1 MGEDWCV
8 EKLENLRIKESRVE
22 TLNAIRS
29 HLNIAPS
36 LEYIVTEKLLK
47 SSEIYD
53 CLEEQ
58 SDSNAPCVQ
67 SDLAIDILS
76 ICMSHLTINQT
87 DLPNLLERSVQHKNP
102 KVRSLALNTI
112 LKEIKKHPG
121 ATIAEDL
128 IQVIINCIAEHEI
141 SVGAPSVEILS
152 ILLADKISKA
162 QFKEALLRKL
172 HQSNDIIRC
181 RIYEVAVN
189 LSKISPANL
198 CDVEEILSSAV
209 NALECDDILMQVNVL
224 EILASLAGQNH
235 GLVFL
240 EQRQVFEKISK
251 RVDEIEQNPLDRL
264 LVPGIMKFFGKI
276 AYSQPQKII
285 TGYSNMILCLFDCLH
300 SADPTILPTAFD
312 TLANLAHS
320 QQGKL
325 LLEAN
330 YASYLRQTFED
341 FFSYLKNLPT
351 ELKNRAFNALEI
363 VFSCDGEVSQDASKV
378 MLKWYQILAGG
389 ENLQFLMDFCRNP
402 FPDIKVACLNFIRA
416 LCRYRWGIVA
426 LKYTAG
432 FVEYLMDRKIEFD
445 KEAKYAKFEVIELLA
460 ESNVFDVQTQLQLK
474 KYVNEGPYFVQPIVE
489 IAVEGS

>member
-1 MGEDWCV
+1 MGEDWCL
-8 EKLENLRIKESRVE
+8 EKLENLRIKENRVE
-22 TLNAIRS
+22 TLNEIRS
-29 HLNIAPS
+29 HLNIAQS
-36 LEYIVTEKLLK
+36 LENIVTEKLLK

-58 SDSNAPCVQ
+58 DNSNNASVQ

-87 DLPNLLERSVQHKNP
+87 DLPNLLERSLQHNNP
-102 KVRSLALNTI
+102 KVRALALNTI
-112 LKEIKKHPG
+112 LKELAKHSN
-121 ATIAEDL
+121 ATVAEDL
-128 IQVIINCIAEHEI
+128 IQVIINCIAEHET

-152 ILLADKISKA
+152 ILLADKINKR
-162 QFKEALLRKL
+162 QFKEALLSKL
-172 HQSNDIIRC
+172 NQSDDIVRC
-181 RIYEVAVN
+181 RIYEVAIN
-189 LSKISPANL
+189 LSKISPAHL
-198 CDVEEILSSAV
+198 SEVEEILHSAV
-209 NALECDDILMQVNVL
+209 ETLENNDILLQVNVL

-240 EQRQVFEKISK
+240 EQKRVFEKISK

-276 AYSQPQKII
+276 AYNQPQKII
-285 TGYSNMILCLFDCLH
+285 TGYPNMILCLFDCIH
-300 SADPTILPTAFD
+300 SADPMILPTAFD
-312 TLANLAHS
+312 TLGNLAHS

-330 YASYLRQTFED
+330 YSSYLRQTFED
-341 FFSYLKNLPT
+341 FFSYLRNLPT

-363 VFSCDGEVSQDASKV
+363 VFSCEGEASQDVSKV
-378 MLKWYQILAGG
+378 LQKWYQILAGG

-432 FVEYLMDRKIEFD
+432 FVEYLLDRKVEFD
-445 KEAKYAKFEVIELLA
+445 KDAKYAKFEIIEILS

>member
-1 MGEDWCV
+1 MGEDWCL
-8 EKLENLRIKESRVE
+8 EKLQNLRIKENRVE

-36 LEYIVTEKLLK
+36 LENIVTEKLLR

-58 SDSNAPCVQ
+58 NDSATASEQ

-76 ICMSHLTINQT
+76 ICMSHLTINHT
-87 DLPNLLERSVQHKNP
+87 NLSNLLERSLKHKNP

-112 LKEIKKHPG
+112 LKELTKHPG
-121 ATIAEDL
+121 GTIAEDL
-128 IQVIINCIAEHEI
+128 IQVIINCIAEHET

-152 ILLADKISKA
+152 ILLADKMNKT
-162 QFKEALLRKL
+162 QFKVALFRKL
-172 HQSNDIIRC
+172 EQSDDIVRC

-189 LSKISPANL
+189 LSKISPINL
-198 CDVEEILSSAV
+198 SEVEEILNSAV
-209 NALECDDILMQVNVL
+209 SCLESNDILLQMNVL
-224 EILASLAGQNH
+224 EILANLAGQNH

-240 EQRQVFEKISK
+240 EQRGVFDKIAK
-251 RVDEIEQNPLDRL
+251 RVDEIEENPLDRL

-276 AYSQPQKII
+276 AYTQPQKII
-285 TGYSNMILCLFDCLH
+285 AGYPNMILCLFECIH
-300 SADPTILPTAFD
+300 SADQTILPTAFD

-330 YASYLRQTFED
+330 YDSYLRQTFED

-351 ELKNRAFNALEI
+351 ELKNRAFNALEV
-363 VFSCDGEVSQDASKV
+363 VFSCDGEASQDVSKV
-378 MLKWYQILAGG
+378 LQRWYQTLAGG

-432 FVEYLMDRKIEFD
+432 FVEYLLDRKIEFD
-445 KEAKYAKFEVIELLA
+445 KEAKYAKFEIVEILA
-460 ESNVFDVQTQLQLK
+460 ESNAFDIQTQLQLK